1 MRTDIG
7 VEKIHWAFATKRH
20 HWLSQPL
27 AGLVFAT
34 KHLAGREEHPR
45 NTQTFLGLIGRKNP
59 RLALAEG
66 LGIDVELAGQ
76 SFLAKAECSGNLVE
90 CFRGDAFSDPF
101 HLLQGWHGSHRCQTG
116 GNGLRTRRG
125 CPCHEGKV
133 GGSFT
138 DGKRYFYGIAV

>member
-1 MRTDIG
+1 MPTDIG

-76 SFLAKAECSGNLVE
+76 SLLAKAECSGNLANAFAEMPFESFPPAAGVAWQPSLPDGRE
-90 CFRGDAFSDPF
+90 RTSDAARLALP
-101 HLLQGWHGSHRCQTG
+101 
-116 GNGLRTRRG
+116 
-125 CPCHEGKV
+125 
-133 GGSFT
+133 
-138 DGKRYFYGIAV
+138 